1 MKLQDLERRRR
12 SWTVQQAIQK
22 EVDLEDTWEWALTPE
37 VRQTMPDILEY
48 PEHSAS
54 WWLIAFYKSAR
65 P

>member
-1 MKLQDLERRRR
+1 M
-12 SWTVQQAIQK
+12 QQAIQK